1 MFLVVLCLRCADG
14 FYVPGVAP
22 QDFSVGDSIEVRAIK
37 MTSSKTQLPFEYYSL
52 PFCQPKSG
60 SVEYKSQN
68 LGEILRG
75 DRITNTAY
83 DLNMD
88 TEVKCKVGFPFIVFA
103 YGALCYARLIFSTF
117 SLKLSRSKTGEI
129 SKLSLDFLQNS
140 IFPLKTQ
147 ISGKTSQ
154 QLFNFPSCFL

>member
-1 MFLVVLCLRCADG
+1 MKRESLAWPLVIVMTCAALCADG

-83 DLNMD
+83 NLEMD
-88 TEVKCKVGFPFIVFA
+88 KGVKCKV
-103 YGALCYARLIFSTF
+103 LCS
-117 SLKLSRSKTGEI
+117 SSDG
-129 SKLSLDFLQNS
+129 
-140 IFPLKTQ
+140 
-147 ISGKTSQ
+147 G
-154 QLFNFPSCFL
+154 PSVWSPE